1 VANFRNYTFLQ
12 AVMQPEKTTV
22 VGDIERWAELYLDS
36 GQHLVEWDQ
45 KIVAMRK
52 RFDDENARP
61 DTMRFS
67 TFH

>member
-1 VANFRNYTFLQ
+1 
-12 AVMQPEKTTV
+12 MQPERTTV

-36 GQHLVEWDQ
+36 GQHLIEWNERMG
-45 KIVAMRK
+45 AMRK
-52 RFDDENARP
+52 HFADENAPP

>member
-1 VANFRNYTFLQ
+1 VANFKNYTFLQ
-12 AVMQPEKTTV
+12 AVMQPERTTV

-36 GQHLVEWDQ
+36 GQHLIEWNERMG
-45 KIVAMRK
+45 AMRK
-52 RFDDENARP
+52 HFADENAPP

>member
-1 VANFRNYTFLQ
+1 
-12 AVMQPEKTTV
+12 MQPEKTTV